1 MNIAWWHRLSA
12 PTGSESARRLGG
24 LSPGMPVLC
33 AQESV
38 GRLPHCG
45 IIWVTFGHLGPS
57 GHIMPDHAGDQGEGQ
72 SSHSTALGTSNVMV
86 CDNFRGVTGRS
97 QGIIRYFDPS
107 PVQVIEAQLF
117 WPWRLVIAG

>member
-1 MNIAWWHRLSA
+1 
-12 PTGSESARRLGG
+12 
-24 LSPGMPVLC
+24 
-33 AQESV
+33 
-38 GRLPHCG
+38 
-45 IIWVTFGHLGPS
+45 
-57 GHIMPDHAGDQGEGQ
+57 
-72 SSHSTALGTSNVMV
+72 MV